1 MNVQVLLL
9 DLTTNRGLL
18 EVKVLIMFMWTTF
31 MVKTL

>member
-18 EVKVLIMFMWTTF
+18 EVKVLIMFMWMTF